1 MTRWKIKPA
10 ARLQRVSRLKYNLI
24 MKFDISHIAKLANLT
39 LTDEEKKKLEK
50 QLEETVEY
58 VNRLEEVDTKD
69 VEPTSQV
76 TGLENVTREDEI
88 KPSLT
93 QAEAL
98 QNAKSTHKGF
108 FKVKG
113 ILNAE

>member
-1 MTRWKIKPA
+1 
-10 ARLQRVSRLKYNLI
+10 
-24 MKFDISHIAKLANLT
+24 MKFDVNHVAKLANLP
-39 LTDEEKKKLEK
+39 LSDEEKKKFEK
-50 QLEETVEY
+50 QLEETAAYVEE
-58 VNRLEEVDTKD
+58 LDEVDTNG

-93 QAEAL
+93 QEQAL
-98 QNAKSTHKGF
+98 TNAKSTNNGF

-113 ILNAE
+113 ILSSE